1 MTEDITP
8 IEEIVP
14 VADDPFKKYLPVVT
28 VIVCLVC
35 VALFIGINLH
45 SKADELENHRRW
57 GAPPLL
63 TMFSGDYWG
72 LITSNF
78 VHIAIWHIFF
88 NLSWFWPFGKR
99 IEFESNK
106 LFYIFLI
113 LSSALV
119 SSLSQL
125 AFADDTGI
133 GLSGI
138 VYAFFGYLFVKSKTT
153 PAYKDSLDKGTIKL
167 FLIWLVVCIVLTQ
180 MNILNIG
187 NAAHIGGLCWGALM
201 GYASKLRKPLQ
212 WVAGLG
218 FMAVLT
224 VLIFY
229 GPFSTCYLSYQAYKL
244 HEGQKVEEAMV
255 VYRKILSRDK
265 DNEFA
270 KQNLRQLKIHLL
282 EEKALE
288 LHKKEQFSE
297 ARKVYNQILLL
308 DKENAWALENL
319 NRLPAE

>member
-1 MTEDITP
+1 MTEETTQTEDITP
-8 IEEIVP
+8 VT
-14 VADDPFKKYLPVVT
+14 DDPFKKYLPVVT

-35 VALFIGINLH
+35 VALFAGINLN
-45 SKADELENHRRW
+45 SKADESKNYTGW
-57 GAPPLL
+57 GAPSADEL
-63 TMFSGDYWG
+63 FSGDYWG

-106 LFYIFLI
+106 LFYVFLI

-125 AFADDTGI
+125 AFADNTGI

-153 PAYKDSLDKGTIKL
+153 PAYKDSLDKGAIKL
-167 FLIWLVVCIVLTQ
+167 FLIWLVVCIVITQ
-180 MNILNIG
+180 LNILNVG
-187 NAAHIGGLCWGALM
+187 NAAHIGGLCWGAFI
-201 GYASKLRKPLQ
+201 GYASKLKKPLQ
-212 WVAGLG
+212 WIAGIG
-218 FMAVLT
+218 FVAVLT

-229 GPFSTCYLSYQAYKL
+229 GPFSTCYLSYQAYRL
-244 HEGQKVEEAMV
+244 HECQKVEEAMV
-255 VYRKILSRDK
+255 AYRKILARDK

-270 KQNLRQLKIHLL
+270 KANLRQLKIHQL